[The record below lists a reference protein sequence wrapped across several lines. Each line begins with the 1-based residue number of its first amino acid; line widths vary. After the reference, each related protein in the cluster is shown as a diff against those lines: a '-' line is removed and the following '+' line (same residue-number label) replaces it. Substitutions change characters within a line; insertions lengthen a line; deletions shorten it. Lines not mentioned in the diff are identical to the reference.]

1 MINIPS
7 LRPETRYGIPPA
19 DHLLFNRQYII
30 GYSYLLRQ
38 AKWALE
44 LIDLNNRVDD
54 LDDRIDSFRPDYRIP
69 EKFRANLA
77 DYKRSGFDRGH
88 LVASANRQES
98 ELLNS
103 ETFLLTNMSP
113 QHADLNRD
121 IWRRLEQHIR
131 DLCGLE
137 NIVEVYTICGP
148 LFRIGEKI
156 EVIGFDPDNP
166 NDVVIPVPHSY
177 FKSILAEDVKG
188 KIKIWTFVFPNE
200 DCPDPLKDYQRS
212 TSYVEKW
219 AGLPL
224 WDRLTGKE
232 ANRIKDKMNELWF

>member
-131 DLCGLE
+131 DLCGQE
-137 NIVEVYTICGP
+137 NIVEVYTI
-148 LFRIGEKI
+148 LSLIHI
-156 EVIGFDPDNP
+156 
-166 NDVVIPVPHSY
+166 
-177 FKSILAEDVKG
+177 
-188 KIKIWTFVFPNE
+188 
-200 DCPDPLKDYQRS
+200 
-212 TSYVEKW
+212 
-219 AGLPL
+219 
-224 WDRLTGKE
+224 
-232 ANRIKDKMNELWF
+232 